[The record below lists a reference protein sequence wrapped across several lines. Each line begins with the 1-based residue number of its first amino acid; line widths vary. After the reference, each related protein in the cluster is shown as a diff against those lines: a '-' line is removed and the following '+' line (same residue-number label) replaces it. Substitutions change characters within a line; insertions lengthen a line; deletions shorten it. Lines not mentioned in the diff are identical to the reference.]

1 MSNRSVSVDLGGLST
16 TLVMGGMSSSNALDM
31 QDGKNGFWDSAA
43 WYASV
48 SSDEQFVNEVAYM
61 MVTLYRTGSG

>member
-1 MSNRSVSVDLGGLST
+1 
-16 TLVMGGMSSSNALDM
+16 MSSSNALDM